1 MKRWLLGGAVLVL
14 LVVGAVVSLL
24 LLDVDRFRGQILA
37 EVQARTGRSATLGGP
52 IELAIS
58 LHPTLMLTDLVIG
71 AAPGRDGPAL
81 LTVRRVEVQAALLPL
96 LSGELRVQ
104 RLFVDGADLQLT
116 RGADGAASAA
126 AGTDSVA
133 APAPSLAE
141 ARVNNSR
148 VRVRDA
154 AGVGIEVIVDRL
166 TLGRGEGNDLLSF
179 SFEGRGDGV
188 ALQASGST
196 GRIAALL
203 RPDAPFPLDA
213 RIEALGFGVQVAGTI
228 ARPLR
233 GEGIALQ
240 VQARAASLAALSS
253 HLALDLPPDLPL
265 ALDAAVSGDAATL
278 ALRDLVASL
287 GDNRVQGQL
296 DLALAGERPRLAGTL
311 HAQRLDLLQL
321 AGTAFERAGADTP
334 ERVFSDAPL
343 DFAGL
348 RAMDAD
354 IEFSGARVNTPF
366 GELNTLQSHLKLD
379 NGMLRIAP
387 LRAQRDEGTLE
398 GSVALSAAHPDRT
411 ELELEFE
418 ARKLEVARVLERMG
432 QEPFVQGLA
441 DLSVDLRGRGASSAA
456 IAASLDGRVKLLM
469 GEARGR
475 LSGLDRIVGGLT
487 KVIGDLAGGGTGEW
501 TPINC
506 LAADFA
512 IAQGIATRKVL
523 LLDTDSVTV
532 AGAGTIDLRRER
544 LDLTF
549 TPQPKSMTLNVSLPV
564 HVGGTLMAPTVS
576 ADQSAAV
583 RRAGSLLGGLL
594 FPPAA
599 LAAFFDMGSGE
610 DHPCAALAAAGT
622 QQPAAARPVQKKPGG
637 LLDDVTDGIKSL
649 FGN

>member
-71 AAPGRDGPAL
+71 AAPGRDGPGL

-116 RGADGAASAA
+116 RGSDGAASAA

-179 SFEGRGDGV
+179 SFEGRVDGV

-240 VQARAASLAALSS
+240 VQARAASLAALSG

-296 DLALAGERPRLAGTL
+296 DVALAGERPRLAGTL

-418 ARKLEVARVLERMG
+418 ARKLDVARVLERMG

-523 LLDTDSVTV
+523 LFDTDSVTV

-622 QQPAAARPVQKKPGG
+622 QQPAAARPEQKKPGG

-649 FGN
+649 FRN

>member
-1 MKRWLLGGAVLVL
+1 MLVL
-14 LVVGAVVSLL
+14 LVVGAAVSLL

-116 RGADGAASAA
+116 RGSDGAASAA

-179 SFEGRGDGV
+179 SFEGRVDGV

-311 HAQRLDLLQL
+311 HTQRLDLLQF

-418 ARKLEVARVLERMG
+418 ARKLDVARVLERMG

-441 DLSVDLRGRGASSAA
+441 DLSLDLRGRGASSAA

-469 GEARGR
+469 GEAKGR

-523 LLDTDSVTV
+523 LFDTDSVTV

>member
-1 MKRWLLGGAVLVL
+1 MLVL
-14 LVVGAVVSLL
+14 LVVGAVASLL
-24 LLDVDRFRGQILA
+24 LLDIDRFRGQILA
-37 EVQARTGRSATLGGP
+37 EVQARTGRSASLGGP

-58 LHPTLMLTDLVIG
+58 LHPTLMLSDLVIG
-71 AAPGRDGPAL
+71 AAPGHDGPAL

-96 LSGELRVQ
+96 LSGELRVR
-104 RLFVDGADLQLT
+104 RLFVDGADVQLT

-126 AGTDSVA
+126 AGFDFAA

-141 ARVNNSR
+141 ASVSNSR
-148 VRVRDA
+148 VRLRDA
-154 AGVGIEVIVDRL
+154 AGAGIEVVVDRL
-166 TLGRGEGNDLLSF
+166 TLERGEGDDLLSF
-179 SFEGRGDGV
+179 SFEGRVDGV

-213 RIEALGFGVQVAGTI
+213 SIEALGLGVQVAGTI

-240 VQARAASLAALSS
+240 VQARAASLAALSG
-253 HLALDLPPDLPL
+253 HLALELPPDLPL

-278 ALRDLVASL
+278 ALRDVVASL

-296 DLALAGERPRLAGTL
+296 DLALAGERPRLTGTL
-311 HAQRLDLLQL
+311 HTQRLDLLQL
-321 AGTAFERAGADTP
+321 AGTAFERTGAATP
-334 ERVFSDAPL
+334 GRVFSDAPL

-354 IEFSGARVNTPF
+354 IEFSGDRVNTPF
-366 GELNTLQSHLKLD
+366 GELKTLHSHLKLEG
-379 NGMLRIAP
+379 GMLRIAP
-387 LRAQRDEGTLE
+387 LRAQRDDSALE

-411 ELELEFE
+411 ELELAFE
-418 ARKLEVARVLERMG
+418 ARKLDVARVLERLG

-487 KVIGDLAGGGTGEW
+487 KVIGDLAGGGAGEW

-523 LLDTDSVTV
+523 LFDTDAVTV
-532 AGAGTIDLRRER
+532 TGAGRIDLRRER

-549 TPQPKSMTLNVSLPV
+549 TPQPKSTTLNVSLPV
-564 HVGGTLMAPTVS
+564 HVGGTLLAPTFS

-599 LAAFFDMGSGE
+599 LAAFIDMGSGE
-610 DHPCAALAAAGT
+610 DHPCAALAAAGAK
-622 QQPAAARPVQKKPGG
+622 QPARARPAQKKSGG

-649 FGN
+649 FGK